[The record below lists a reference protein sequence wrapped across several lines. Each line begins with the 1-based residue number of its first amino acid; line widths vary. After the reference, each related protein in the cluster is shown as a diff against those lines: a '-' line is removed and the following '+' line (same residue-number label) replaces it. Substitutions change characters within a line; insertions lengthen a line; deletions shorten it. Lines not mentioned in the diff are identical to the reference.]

1 MSLSVYMDLKC
12 LKTNSILAKADNEF
26 IVIHPLAKASGS
38 SKSMEFKFGQFKNII
53 LNWIE

>member
-1 MSLSVYMDLKC
+1 MDLKC